1 MHAPH
6 NKKFFSWESGILST
20 IKTGSCKG
28 LCQDSDWKRKIIRPL
43 AAPLRLTA
51 VTEFYF
57 GKFFDFVT
65 SSLHFTLTNLFHS
78 IHWHHFALHS
88 FTHPFN
94 SITSLH
100 TSALEWDRVFATKAC
115 ETWIEIISPT
125 VPQQHRI
132 QSIRVISPFFSLL
145 HRYDVC
151 CSRRTVDQESSE
163 STLHNSTISPN
174 VPTQA
179 QQDRFSLTQ
188 KCF

>member
-6 NKKFFSWESGILST
+6 NKRLFSRESGILST

-28 LCQDSDWKRKIIRPL
+28 VCQDSDWKRKIIRPL

-100 TSALEWDRVFATKAC
+100 TSALEWDRVICYQGVWNLDWDYFTHRAT
-115 ETWIEIISPT
+115 TTPHPVDS
-125 VPQQHRI
+125 RN
-132 QSIRVISPFFSLL
+132 FSLFQ
-145 HRYDVC
+145 
-151 CSRRTVDQESSE
+151 SA
-163 STLHNSTISPN
+163 SPI
-174 VPTQA
+174 
-179 QQDRFSLTQ
+179 RCLL
-188 KCF
+188 